1 MIQDRSSKHRLL
13 GSEPWASLPQDLLE
27 LIAWR
32 VLAGDLLDYVRFRSV
47 CSHWNSSTVP
57 PRGRGLV
64 DPRFHPRRW
73 MLFPEGYGL
82 YPVRHLPLF
91 DDHIVIGSADGL
103 LLLFRHPDTA
113 IRLLHPFTGDIAAP
127 TVMLCLDTKRRVA
140 YAATGDRRWS
150 LSAWKLPRLRAV
162 TMSFQGK
169 FYAMAVNSADKNNVY
184 ICRIDP
190 PQPSA
195 EGNHSLSL
203 PPPRMLVKSPLD
215 GGVRRYSPPVYRV
228 SDLTKGRVAPLTSI
242 GEHAIFSEVHALCIS
257 AKRFPSILGNS
268 IICKNRSSRMVET
281 HDFNP
286 LLGRRAVRPAHPLVE
301 QYDLGSDTWSP
312 AIDEDIVHSD
322 RTPASPYT
330 LAHHIFTCCCRYYW
344 GDGWM

>member
-1 MIQDRSSKHRLL
+1 
-13 GSEPWASLPQDLLE
+13 PWASLPQDLLE

-82 YPVRHLPLF
+82 YP
-91 DDHIVIGSADGL
+91 G
-103 LLLFRHPDTA
+103 HPNLGGVCAAVTVNAAGA
-113 IRLLHPFTGDIAAP
+113 I

-215 GGVRRYSPPVYRV
+215 GGLMVLGFTDVSLAHLVVYRV

-344 GDGWM
+344 

>member
-1 MIQDRSSKHRLL
+1 MYTSAGLIRHNRAPRVTTRCHCRHRGCSSSLRWTEVYVGTARLVEC
-13 GSEPWASLPQDLLE
+13 GSELMVLGFTDVSL
-27 LIAWR
+27 A
-32 VLAGDLLDYVRFRSV
+32 
-47 CSHWNSSTVP
+47 H
-57 PRGRGLV
+57 LV
-64 DPRFHPRRW
+64 
-73 MLFPEGYGL
+73 
-82 YPVRHLPLF
+82 
-91 DDHIVIGSADGL
+91 
-103 LLLFRHPDTA
+103 
-113 IRLLHPFTGDIAAP
+113 
-127 TVMLCLDTKRRVA
+127 
-140 YAATGDRRWS
+140 
-150 LSAWKLPRLRAV
+150 
-162 TMSFQGK
+162 
-169 FYAMAVNSADKNNVY
+169 
-184 ICRIDP
+184 
-190 PQPSA
+190 
-195 EGNHSLSL
+195 
-203 PPPRMLVKSPLD
+203 
-215 GGVRRYSPPVYRV
+215 VYRV

-344 GDGWM
+344 